1 MKSIILFTG
10 IMAVCLWGPAVDAD
24 IYVWTD
30 EGGIR
35 HFSNR
40 DSHPEA
46 ELFLKTMEG
55 PYEEAVERA
64 QEETEKQRELERAEA
79 DLQERKERLAEKIA
93 ELERRTEAAKQEA
106 QEALERAEAI
116 EEAADRRLRNDRW
129 YAIGTAYYPGYY
141 RYRSYGYRGY
151 RFSVTYPGG
160 KRFKDHRY
168 RPGATHRQIHRD
180 GYRNRDRHPAGS
192 RYSRPRQPLTGQ
204 ARSQGHR
211 RGEWRR

>member
-1 MKSIILFTG
+1 MKCISLFTG

-64 QEETEKQRELERAEA
+64 QEENEKQRELARAEA

-106 QEALERAEAI
+106 QEAIERAEAI
-116 EEAADRRLRNDRW
+116 EAAAARRLRDDRW
-129 YAIGTAYYPGYY
+129 YATGTAYYPGYY
-141 RYRSYGYRGY
+141 LYSPYGYRGY

-180 GYRNRDRHPAGS
+180 GYRNRDRNPPGNGN
-192 RYSRPRQPLTGQ
+192 SRPRRPSPGQP
-204 ARSQGHR
+204 RSQGHPGGDGR
-211 RGEWRR
+211 R

>member
-1 MKSIILFTG
+1 L
-10 IMAVCLWGPAVDAD
+10 AACLWGPAVYAD

-30 EGGIR
+30 ESGIR

-64 QEETEKQRELERAEA
+64 QKETEKQREVERAEA
-79 DLQERKERLAEKIA
+79 DLQERKKRLAEKIA

-116 EEAADRRLRNDRW
+116 EEAADRRRRDDRG
-129 YAIGTAYYPGYY
+129 YAIGTAYYPGYD
-141 RYRSYGYRGY
+141 RYRSYGDRGY
-151 RFSVTYPGG
+151 RFSVTYPGD
-160 KRFKDHRY
+160 KRFQDHRY
-168 RPGATHRQIHRD
+168 RPGATHRQIPRD

-192 RYSRPRQPLTGQ
+192 RYARPRQPLTGQ
-204 ARSQGHR
+204 AGFQGHR

>member
-1 MKSIILFTG
+1 MKCIILFTW
-10 IMAVCLWGPAVDAD
+10 IMAACLWGQTVKAD

-30 EGGIR
+30 ESGIR

-64 QEETEKQRELERAEA
+64 QREAEKQRELER
-79 DLQERKERLAEKIA
+79 ERAQIRGEKERLAEKMA
-93 ELERRTEAAKQEA
+93 ELERRTEAAKRDA
-106 QEALERAEAI
+106 QEALDRAEAI
-116 EEAADRRLRNDRW
+116 EAAADRRYRGDRW
-129 YAIGTAYYPGYY
+129 YAVGTAYYPGYY
-141 RYRSYGYRGY
+141 LYSPYGYGGY

-168 RPGATHRQIHRD
+168 RPGGTHRQIHRD

-192 RYSRPRQPLTGQ
+192 RYSLPRPSLAGQ
-204 ARSQGHR
+204 AGFQGQR
-211 RGEWRR
+211 RGRWRR